1 MCGRIAASV
10 VVFTLAVPA
19 LGVSVLRSAEPEKF
33 GAGVTL
39 TETTPVTALV
49 KNPKAFDGK
58 TVRVEGTVQAVCQE
72 MGCWMALAA
81 EGDSGSPL
89 FVKVEEGVIRLPVR
103 AKGHRA
109 AAQGVVQ
116 RIGGGHEA
124 LEAAH
129 EFAEATGGH
138 AHHGEPGEMWQLKA
152 TGALVY

>member
-1 MCGRIAASV
+1 MYARIAASCAL
-10 VVFTLAVPA
+10 VFALVAPA
-19 LGVSVLRSAEPEKF
+19 RMAEPEKF
-33 GAGVTL
+33 GTGVSL
-39 TETTPVTALV
+39 TDTTPIAALV
-49 KNPKAFDGK
+49 ANPAAFDGK

-81 EGDSGSPL
+81 TDGAAGTPL

-103 AKGHRA
+103 AKGRRA

-116 RIGGGHEA
+116 RIGGGHDA
-124 LEAAH
+124 REAAH

-138 AHHGEPGEMWQLKA
+138 MHGNPTEMWQLKA